1 MFEWLLVKI
10 ILKFEKTNKT
20 QQMISNDNF
29 NTIYGK
35 IDVIKSIRELYQFQ
49 SHEQKSESK
58 LMH

>member
-35 IDVIKSIRELYQFQ
+35 IDVIKSIRELY
-49 SHEQKSESK
+49 
-58 LMH
+58 